1 MFAKLLKHKSLL
13 VISLVLFTANIFFLY
28 LPLVKVFGFEFSLVN
43 ALLLCLLSGLLR
55 LFHLRKLDK
64 DKPTSI
70 SFFKQTLIL
79 LFIPFVISFI
89 NSLFTGFCS
98 FCDGIVFYFLMT
110 VISAFIGI
118 SIANIVYSFIKNI
131 ASYFIYVILILLI
144 LTFAVLEIYFNPQIY
159 LYNPIFG
166 YFPGTIYDEGLRPGW
181 KLFFYR
187 FANISYFCIIFFLF
201 RNSISLTFK
210 KKITRLGF
218 VILIAIVFY
227 FFNPSFGFTTTHS
240 SLKDE
245 LPITL
250 ESRNVILHTNNVNK
264 EDSLLVLSGEFYYN
278 ELQKFFRLKTDKKIS
293 VWLFDSGDS
302 KKKLFGS
309 GNADVAKP
317 WLYEVYVSRTDWQRT
332 LKHEMAHCFTAPFGS
347 TIFKIASDF
356 NPALIEGAAE
366 SADGFYDDLSIHYLA
381 KTALQNG
388 FKINIEKLFLPGF
401 NFFNQNSSLSYIYA
415 GSFCKYLIAEK
426 GIEKFK
432 EFYQKGYSNSIY
444 NKALIDKVDEYET
457 FLDTINF
464 KSNLNT
470 AKYYFGTPGIFSK
483 YCPRYYEDK
492 ISDAW
497 KELNNQEYKNA
508 MEIFQSLLK
517 NSNNY
522 SAFIGLITVYEQSG
536 NIKKAISLIQNNS
549 GGYKNSAYYYLLKL
563 KLADLYVKSNENKN
577 AENLYLE
584 LADLKP
590 STRFDMI
597 VRIRLA
603 LLNKNES
610 SLKKY
615 LDGSDYDKYSILK
628 NLNKNGNKYFSFP
641 VMIELS
647 ERLEEDYQLFFKY
660 FENRFQVNDFWSSY
674 AMLKLSEYMYAN
686 LDFVNARKF
695 SALSLRFN
703 SDPVLLLFAED
714 INRKNEWSFQ
724 NSKIV
729 FNNLKILN

>member
-64 DKPTSI
+64 DKPASI

-98 FCDGIVFYFLMT
+98 LCDGIAFYILMT
-110 VISAFIGI
+110 VISTFIGI
-118 SIANIVYSFIKNI
+118 SIANLVYSFVKNI

-144 LTFAVLEIYFNPQIY
+144 LSIAVLEIYFNPQIY

-187 FANISYFCIIFFLF
+187 FANISYFCMIFFLF

-278 ELQKFFRLKTDKKIS
+278 ELQKFFRLKTGKKIS

-317 WLYEVYVSRTDWQRT
+317 WLYEVYVSRTDWQHT

-432 EFYQKGYSNSIY
+432 EFYQKGYSKSIY
-444 NKALIDKVDEYET
+444 NKSLIEKVDEYET

-536 NIKKAISLIQNNS
+536 NIKEAISLIQNNS
-549 GGYKNSAYYYLLKL
+549 DGYKNSAYYYLLKL
-563 KLADLYVKSNENKN
+563 KLADLYVKNNEYKN

-647 ERLEEDYQLFFKY
+647 EKLEEDYQLFLKY
-660 FENRFQVNDFWSSY
+660 FDNRFQVNDFWSSY

-729 FNNLKILN
+729 FNNLKILK